1 MIKMM
6 IIITIIIIKMF
17 IIMFLIIII
26 SNFKKLSNCNKI
38 VKLMKMIDK
47 KNDNE
52 KYEKNRKRN

>member
-17 IIMFLIIII
+17 IIMFLIII

>member
-17 IIMFLIIII
+17 TIMFLIII

>member
-1 MIKMM
+1 
-6 IIITIIIIKMF
+6 
-17 IIMFLIIII
+17 MFLIII